1 MNMCITPYSFVM
13 GCIWTSILTIIMR
26 AIQKSK
32 WTLQYFGV
40 NNLLILYAFC
50 IFRMTIPIE
59 FSATK
64 VVPVEAVYNAVTYL
78 CTKIKIGGTIP
89 AGYLFLIIWFCG
101 TVIKLFLRIRDY
113 RISKQLLFLCTVIRE
128 GAACELL
135 EKLQNEK
142 GDKRKIQIYRTPFD
156 MPMEMGILHPVI
168 LLPDQEY
175 DGQSLY
181 YIMKHEYTHILNR
194 DAAVKLL
201 LNLWS
206 CIFWWNPTAYLLNL
220 NIENILELKC
230 DLKVTQGLKNEEKAD
245 YLSSILQMIQGTVKK
260 EEKASS
266 AKNDTSLYKKYV
278 GENLKKRFLCVSKC
292 PETTGKASVKYKTYM
307 ATMIMVYIILFF
319 ASYSVVFQ
327 SKFDVPVEEVM
338 TEDNVY
344 FLEPEAVILRQTEGG
359 YEVIYKNECV
369 SVVDENIAQLMLEEG
384 FEFK

>member
-1 MNMCITPYSFVM
+1 M
-13 GCIWTSILTIIMR
+13 L
-26 AIQKSK
+26 
-32 WTLQYFGV
+32 
-40 NNLLILYAFC
+40 
-50 IFRMTIPIE
+50 FR
-59 FSATK
+59 S
-64 VVPVEAVYNAVTYL
+64 
-78 CTKIKIGGTIP
+78 
-89 AGYLFLIIWFCG
+89 
-101 TVIKLFLRIRDY
+101 
-113 RISKQLLFLCTVIRE
+113 
-128 GAACELL
+128 
-135 EKLQNEK
+135 
-142 GDKRKIQIYRTPFD
+142 IQIYRTPFD

-292 PETTGKASVKYKTYM
+292 PETTGKTSVKYKTYM
-307 ATMIMVYIILFF
+307 ATVIMVYIILFF
-319 ASYSVVFQ
+319 ASYCVVFQ
-327 SKFDVPVEEVM
+327 SKFDVPVEEVI